1 MGCDNSMSKLKGQ
14 FFRLYVEIDS
24 VFTLL
29 AALRSTTMTLNNEAV
44 DITDKD
50 GSLWKTLLQGA
61 GVESISIKASGI
73 CNNSASFAF
82 IRSSV
87 ITGTFINA
95 RIESNL
101 NKVCEGAFKI
111 TSMESSGE
119 YNKEEIFSLTLDSNG
134 QTVRTIPDFRLLE
147 DGDYRLLED
156 GSRRLLEAA

>member
-1 MGCDNSMSKLKGQ
+1 MSRLKGQ

-29 AALRSTTMTLNNEAV
+29 AALRSTTMTLNNEAIDV
-44 DITDKD
+44 TDKD

-87 ITGTFINA
+87 MTGTFINA
-95 RIESNL
+95 NLESNL
-101 NKVCEGAFKI
+101 NEIYTGTFKI
-111 TSMESSGE
+111 TSMESSGD
-119 YNKEEIFSLTLDSNG
+119 YNKEEIFSLTLDSSG
-134 QTVRTIPDFRLLE
+134 AFIHVVPEFRLLE